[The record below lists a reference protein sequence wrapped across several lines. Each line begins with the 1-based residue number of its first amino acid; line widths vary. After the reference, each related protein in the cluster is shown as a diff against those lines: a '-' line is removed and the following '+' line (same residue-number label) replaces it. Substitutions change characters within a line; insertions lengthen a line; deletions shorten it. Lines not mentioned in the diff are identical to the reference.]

1 MHAASDVWRQRFC
14 KQEWLICHFNAW
26 SFESMTDNFRRE
38 PEPEWVDHY
47 PENALAQLL
56 LALPTADVYVLV
68 DKAFHTSFAQ
78 RLQRRFHPVSLQSL
92 YDGRYEG
99 PGLAEIAPVL
109 ARVPDSI
116 EQRRGFLDFALRETS
131 GKPMLTF
138 LHPRKPGRDPVVH
151 LKNQMEAVDRDGKA
165 FLIRFADTRS
175 LDALLQVFDE
185 AQRQRFL
192 GNLRW
197 WYFGRDGGLKSAGSV
212 LDAPENPSDAPYV
225 FSAPQMSQHDA
236 LARPDGLLRFIQTH
250 PHIFG
255 KLIGSPSEGHECIR
269 SALAS
274 LSVDDDDHDAKMIR
288 LATNALHQ
296 ARLLQLTA
304 EDGQPKDT
312 AVQV

>member
-1 MHAASDVWRQRFC
+1 
-14 KQEWLICHFNAW
+14 
-26 SFESMTDNFRRE
+26 MTDNFQTAQSRE

-56 LALPTADVYVLV
+56 SALPTTDVYVLV

-78 RLQRRFHPVSLQSL
+78 RSQRRFHPVSLQSL
-92 YDGRYEG
+92 CDGRYEG

-116 EQRRGFLDFALRETS
+116 EERRGFLDFALRETS

-138 LHPRKPGRDPVVH
+138 LHPLKPGRDPVVH
-151 LKNQMEAVDRDGKA
+151 LKNQMEAVDSDGKA

-175 LDALLQVFDE
+175 LDSLLQVFDE

-197 WYFGRDGGLKSAGSV
+197 WYFGRDGSLKSACSAV
-212 LDAPENPSDAPYV
+212 DAPEDPSDAPYV
-225 FSAPQMSQHDA
+225 FSALQMSQHDA

-255 KLIGSPSEGHECIR
+255 KLVGSPSEGHECIR
-269 SALAS
+269 GGLAS
-274 LSVDDDDHDAKMIR
+274 LSVGDDDHDAKMIR
-288 LATNALHQ
+288 FATNALHQ